1 MSGEICTDNRFKIIE
16 AYKKMLL
23 ERTNIETSPDE
34 MSVIDNILFRFWQ
47 MGWLA
52 PLPHGRLV
60 DADKLCKVLKAR
72 AADEWNQGAAPFS
85 WSYAYECMA
94 DTVDTMPTVIP
105 KAET

>member
-1 MSGEICTDNRFKIIE
+1 MSGEICTDNRFKTIE

-60 DADKLCKVLKAR
+60 DADKLHDAMYHR
-72 AADEWNQGAAPFS
+72 AFETDG
-85 WSYAYECMA
+85 
-94 DTVDTMPTVIP
+94 DTMWQSGYWVRYRAIEQTMDAAPTVIP
-105 KAET
+105 REE